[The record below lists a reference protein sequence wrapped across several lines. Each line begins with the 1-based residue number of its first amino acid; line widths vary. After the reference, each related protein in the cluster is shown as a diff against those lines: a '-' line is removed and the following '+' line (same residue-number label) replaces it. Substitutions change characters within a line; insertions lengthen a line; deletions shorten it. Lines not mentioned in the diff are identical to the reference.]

1 MYRLTLVI
9 ALLFLQACATHNE
22 VRVAHTKDIPI
33 NNLAIVVPEKPGDF
47 ELLYDRARSTAT
59 GAAMFGLIGAAVSEG
74 YNSSNDSKKESY
86 IAKAV
91 QSQDYNQI
99 LRTSLTETFRQD
111 SSIQIT
117 HFNSRPEVMGEG
129 IDAVA
134 YVDVE
139 EYGFSFSNQNSE
151 NLSPYVVLTIKVESS
166 GGQVI
171 WDNREKFVGESVG
184 YFYELKRDSEIASR
198 SLKELFDEVGSRV
211 SYNIIYQ

>member
-1 MYRLTLVI
+1 MRISV
-9 ALLFLQACATHNE
+9 LLLGLILLQACATHNE
-22 VRVAHTKDIPI
+22 VRVSHTKDISI
-33 NNLAIVVPEKPGDF
+33 NSLAVVVPETQGDF

-86 IAKAV
+86 IAKDV

-99 LRTSLTETFRQD
+99 LRNSLTETFRED
-111 SSIQIT
+111 SSIQVK
-117 HFNSRPEVMGEG
+117 HFNSRSEVVGEG

-134 YVDVE
+134 YVGVE

-166 GGQVI
+166 SGQVI

-184 YFYELKRDSEIASR
+184 YFYELKRDGAIASR